1 MGWWQITSDMYNGDE
16 VADVL
21 TDALDPVIATVAGIY
36 QREFGRMPFQ
46 EELKSAVDFVVYS
59 SMRFKFT
66 KMRDVPGA
74 AVHML
79 FRYGKRIQNRPTPV
93 CGFADTNWVGRR
105 VRT

>member
-59 SMRFKFT
+59 SIPHLPERGVAPQHGSGLGYGMSN
-66 KMRDVPGA
+66 MPGLRDEP
-74 AVHML
+74 
-79 FRYGKRIQNRPTPV
+79 
-93 CGFADTNWVGRR
+93 
-105 VRT
+105 